1 MFDLFV
7 AYLSYKTDCYML
19 STFLHLPLV
28 MVISVSFVGKS
39 SPFIPDSGGRLLHF
53 LVTVLHISLV
63 AVVAMNFAGSS
74 WLSVSPS
81 RDIHTLSFS
90 VTKLWV

>member
-19 STFLHLPLV
+19 SAFLLHLPLV

-39 SPFIPDSGGRLLHF
+39 RPFIPDSGGRLLHF

-63 AVVAMNFAGSS
+63 MVIAMNFAGSS
-74 WLSVSPS
+74 WLSPPG
-81 RDIHTLSFS
+81 
-90 VTKLWV
+90 